1 MWYAWGNDT
10 MKSRGF
16 CTSLTTRT
24 PILRQ
29 SAVPSQR
36 RANLGGAHAHAG
48 ARARRCMLHSTRG
61 HGGSRQGA
69 PHDRHGLA

>member
-36 RANLGGAHAHAG
+36 RANLGGAHDAACCTARVGAAAAG
-48 ARARRCMLHSTRG
+48 RARHTT
-61 HGGSRQGA
+61 A
-69 PHDRHGLA
+69 NGLA